1 MSKRE
6 RSLYVCQECGQTEAK
21 WLGRCPGCGGWNTLV
36 EEVAA
41 KVSSRKGRGLA
52 HSAAPQPLKEVVADS
67 SGQRIP
73 TTLRE
78 ADRVL
83 GGGLVPGS
91 LVLLAGEPG
100 IGKSTILMQILMG
113 LSVQGKKVLY
123 VSGEESLEQIRLRAE
138 RLGPIP
144 ESLFVASETDVEA
157 VVDMAGH
164 YSPDV
169 LAVDSVQ
176 TLYHGDIASAPGSVA
191 QVREGAARLM
201 GVGKSAGLPIVLVGH
216 VTKEG
221 ALAGPRVLEHL
232 VDAVL
237 YLEGDRT
244 HSFRLLRTVKNR
256 FGPTHEVGVFEM
268 TSSGLKEIENPSEL
282 FMSQSSSGLPGS
294 VTVPC
299 IEGTRPILVEVQ
311 ALVSPSYLGTPRRT
325 ATGFDSNRLA
335 LLIAVCERY
344 LNASFYNKDIFLN
357 VAGGMRLSEPA
368 ADLGVVAALYSSLR
382 KVAIPSDCAIFG
394 EVGLTGE
401 IRPVGRTKLR
411 LEEARRLG
419 FKQCILPAANI
430 EKEGLPNKYQK
441 ELKPITKLLQLDDI
455 LFKKF

>member
-1 MSKRE
+1 MSKKE
-6 RSLYVCQECGQTEAK
+6 KSIYICQDCGQTEAK

-36 EEVAA
+36 EEVVAGDL
-41 KVSSRKGRGLA
+41 SRKGRSLA
-52 HSAAPQPLKEVVADS
+52 PSTAPQPLKDVHADS
-67 SGQRIP
+67 GEQRIP
-73 TTLRE
+73 TTLNE

-83 GGGLVPGS
+83 GGGIVPGS

-113 LSVQGKKVLY
+113 LASKGQKVLY
-123 VSGEESLEQIRLRAE
+123 ISGEESLEQIRLRAE

-144 ESLFVASETDVEA
+144 DLLMVASETDVEA
-157 VVDMAGH
+157 IIAMIGN

-176 TLYHGDIASAPGSVA
+176 TLYHSNISSAPGSVA

-201 GVGKSAGLPIVLVGH
+201 GAGKSAGLPIILVGH

-268 TSSGLKEIENPSEL
+268 TSTGLKEIDNPSEL
-282 FMSQSSSGLPGS
+282 FMSQSSTGMPGS
-294 VTVPC
+294 VTVVC
-299 IEGTRPILVEVQ
+299 VEGTRPILVEVQ
-311 ALVSPSYLGTPRRT
+311 ALVTPSYLGTPRRT
-325 ATGFDSNRLA
+325 VTGFDSNRLA
-335 LLIAVCERY
+335 LLVAVCERY

-357 VAGGMRLSEPA
+357 IAGGMRLSEPA

-382 KVAIPSDCAIFG
+382 KIAMPSGCAVFG

-411 LEEARRLG
+411 LEEAWRLG
-419 FKQCILPAANI
+419 FKRCVVPAANI
-430 EKEGLPNKYQK
+430 EKEGLPDTYKKQLLPINKLPQF
-441 ELKPITKLLQLDDI
+441 EDI
-455 LFKKF
+455 F